1 VGLLLVDRLTLGVI
15 DALELADR
23 DVVQLVV
30 ALSLMLD
37 DWLPVGLMEVVLEML
52 ALALTLPLPLVL
64 SVALGEADAEELVLR
79 LAVIDTLV
87 VVLVDGE
94 LLWLVERVL
103 LDVVEAVG
111 ESSSEALR
119 DAVALVDVV
128 TEMLALTDGEM
139 DPVADIVALLLEV
152 RLMVL
157 LGLSDTELDVV
168 LLSLSLGDRLRDT
181 VADTL

>member
-1 VGLLLVDRLTLGVI
+1 VGLLLVDGLRLGVI

-23 DVVQLVV
+23 DVVLLVV

-37 DWLPVGLMEVVLEML
+37 DWLSVGLMEAVIETV
-52 ALALTLPLPLVL
+52 ALALKLPLPLVL
-64 SVALGEADAEELVLR
+64 SVALGEADAEELVLP

-94 LLWLVERVL
+94 LLWLAERVL

-111 ESSSEALR
+111 ESNSEALR
-119 DAVALVDVV
+119 DAVTLVDVV

-139 DPVADIVALLLEV
+139 DPVADLVALLLEV
-152 RLMVL
+152 RLVVL

-168 LLSLSLGDRLRDT
+168 LLSL
-181 VADTL
+181 